1 MERYSTSIII
11 KSMPI
16 KTSIRYCLS
25 HGGHHRKDLQ
35 RTNTVE
41 NVQKKESSYNP
52 GGNVNGEATMENI
65 MDVP

>member
-1 MERYSTSIII
+1 
-11 KSMPI
+11 MPI